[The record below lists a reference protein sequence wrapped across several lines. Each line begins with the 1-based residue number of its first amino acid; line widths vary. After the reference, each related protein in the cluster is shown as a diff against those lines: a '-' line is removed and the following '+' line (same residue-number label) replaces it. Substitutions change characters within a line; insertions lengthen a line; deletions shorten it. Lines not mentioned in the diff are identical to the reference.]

1 MEITI
6 RAARINAGYTQEQA
20 ARELGI
26 NRTTLIDWERGKRQ
40 IKAKWLLKLCDL
52 YGVAESQIKKS

>member
-6 RAARINAGYTQEQA
+6 RAARINAGYTQEKA

-40 IKAKWLLKLCDL
+40 VKAKWLNKLCEL
-52 YGVAESQIKKS
+52 YGVPENQIKKS